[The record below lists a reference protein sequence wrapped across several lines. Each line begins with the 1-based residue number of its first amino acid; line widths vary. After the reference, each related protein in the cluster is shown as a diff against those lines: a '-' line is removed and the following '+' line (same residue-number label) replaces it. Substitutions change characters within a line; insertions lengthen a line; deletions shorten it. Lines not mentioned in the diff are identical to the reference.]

1 MNPLICQVFQS
12 SKKPGMYLY
21 VEKNEQFRRVPEA
34 LMSLFGTPKQ
44 ALVLALTAEKKLA
57 QANAVDVIEKI
68 KEQGYYLQMPPIE
81 DSEMKGVAQ
90 KNSKISH

>member
-1 MNPLICQVFQS
+1 MICQVFQS

-21 VEKNEQFRRVPEA
+21 VEKSEQFKRVPEA
-34 LMSLFGTPKQ
+34 LMNLFGTPKQ

-57 QANAVDVIEKI
+57 QANAADVIEKI

-81 DSEMKGVAQ
+81 DSEMKEVAQ